1 MSKYVLVNV
10 QGVHDVTTKVFDNDV
25 KLYEYLEDFFED
37 DDEYTPDDLMPN
49 GEVRLDNQT
58 LKVILIKEKQ
68 MLLKDYVEGLTKLL
82 NDDPEYGELEVW
94 TYSDDE
100 GNSILPM
107 YEGSDSAFVEK
118 DVHRETDEYIPSDYL
133 KEYLD
138 DYEISV
144 EEFQQTHKQIILL

>member
-1 MSKYVLVNV
+1 
-10 QGVHDVTTKVFDNDV
+10 
-25 KLYEYLEDFFED
+25 
-37 DDEYTPDDLMPN
+37 
-49 GEVRLDNQT
+49 
-58 LKVILIKEKQ
+58 
-68 MLLKDYVEGLTKLL
+68 MLLKDYVKGLVDLL
-82 NDDPEYGELEVW
+82 NDDPECGELEVW

-107 YEGSDSAFVEK
+107 QKGSASAFVEK
-118 DVHRETDEYIPSDYL
+118 GVHRGTDEYIPSDYL

>member
-1 MSKYVLVNV
+1 
-10 QGVHDVTTKVFDNDV
+10 
-25 KLYEYLEDFFED
+25 
-37 DDEYTPDDLMPN
+37 
-49 GEVRLDNQT
+49 
-58 LKVILIKEKQ
+58 

-118 DVHRETDEYIPSDYL
+118 DVYSETDEYVQSDEL
-133 KEYLD
+133 KDHLEYL
-138 DYEISV
+138 EISV
-144 EEFQQTHKQIILL
+144 EDFNKTHKQIILL